1 MMFLGTTH
9 FYDDPSQ
16 PQTATE
22 QDTARL
28 KCDTSGK
35 IPIILV
41 RALLGPSC
49 GY

>member
-1 MMFLGTTH
+1 MILLGTTH

-22 QDTARL
+22 QDSARL

-41 RALLGPSC
+41 RALSSLSC